1 MTTFE
6 LLSLIFQIIGT
17 LATIF
22 ACIGIYYAKRS
33 LDIAKNDYKRKLHL
47 ETKTYVRNQL
57 KDLSY
62 FFGHFNQVENDQLT
76 NELIEN
82 DIQIRSNISNF
93 LNLIE
98 EIHNDLEDG
107 LYDNN
112 IILDN
117 IKIYMLIV
125 RAKCLSYIE
134 YKRYQNRNPHLW
146 RGVIALFE
154 TIDKRS

>member
-1 MTTFE
+1 M
-6 LLSLIFQIIGT
+6 FQIIGT
-17 LATIF
+17 LAAIF
-22 ACIGIYYAKRS
+22 ACIGLYYAKRS
-33 LDIAKNDYKRKLHL
+33 LDIAKNDYKRKFHL

-62 FFGHFNQVENDQLT
+62 FFGNFKQLGSEKLT

-98 EIHNDLEDG
+98 EIHDDLKNG
-107 LYDNN
+107 LYDNK

-125 RAKCLSYIE
+125 KDRCLSYIE
-134 YKRYQNRNPHLW
+134 YKRFQNNNPYLW
-146 RGVIALFE
+146 RGVITLFE
-154 TIDKRS
+154 IIDKND